1 MDGSQKWTHK
11 HVHLNLFNLIR
22 RGVSVSKVATN
33 FSEKDLI
40 VDKSIEKSFRQELE
54 NTILLATIFGYH
66 ITVSHFSE
74 VTPEFHDAISFR
86 FNKNQELLFLDFYTE
101 HNTFIV
107 KQVSIWKGAR
117 LISQTNNDTNNEFVE
132 TIISFRN
139 MLKW

>member
-11 HVHLNLFNLIR
+11 RVHLNLFNLIR
-22 RGVSVSKVATN
+22 RGVSVSKAATN

-54 NTILLATIFGYH
+54 SVTLLATIFGYH

-74 VTPEFHDAISFR
+74 VTPECYDAISFR

-101 HNTFIV
+101 RDTFIV
-107 KQVSIWKGAR
+107 KQVSIWKGTH
-117 LISQTNNDTNNEFVE
+117 LISRTNNDANDEFVE

-139 MLKW
+139 MLK